1 MTIDEESESC
11 YIMSGSS
18 WSLKRNIS
26 AWSQKKN
33 IGEGGRRNSVK
44 GAIIAKPEVTD
55 HILICYHP
63 LANMHVMNIAPSSP
77 HETM

>member
-1 MTIDEESESC
+1 MLHYVREFMVLEEEHIC
-11 YIMSGSS
+11 VEP
-18 WSLKRNIS
+18 K
-26 AWSQKKN
+26 QN